1 MLIADSQVHIWAA
14 DRPSRPWPKP
24 TDTWKPVP
32 HRPVPLTAEALLADM
47 AAAGIDRAILVP
59 PSFEGDYNDVVI
71 EACRKYPDRYRFA
84 ARLALD
90 DPKGRDFVARW
101 RDNPGM
107 VSLQLTFQHA
117 LFQKPL
123 LSGEVD
129 WLWAAAER
137 AGLPLQIFVSNTLMP
152 HIERAVQRHP
162 DLKVLVNHLG
172 LTAGHDDAAFFDY
185 ANLLAL
191 ARYPNVAVKASCMP
205 FYSKDA
211 YPFPKLHPYMRQAFD
226 AFGPKRYF
234 WGTDYSRLPASCSYR
249 QSVTMFTD
257 ELPWLKG
264 ADLELVMGRG
274 ICEWI
279 GWER

>member
-1 MLIADSQVHIWAA
+1 MLIVDSQVHIWAA
-14 DRPSRPWPKP
+14 DRPDRPWPKP
-24 TDTWKPVP
+24 TASWKPTA
-32 HRPVPLTAEALLADM
+32 HRAEPLGAGELLGDM
-47 AAAGIDRAILVP
+47 AQAGVDRVILVP
-59 PSFEGDYNDVVI
+59 PSWEGERNDLML
-71 EACRKYPDRYRFA
+71 EACARYPDRFRFA

-90 DPKGRDFVARW
+90 DPSAADFIANW
-101 RDNPGM
+101 RKQQGM
-107 VSLQLTFQHA
+107 VALQLTFQHA

-152 HIERAVQRHP
+152 HIERAVQKHP

-172 LTAGHDDAAFFDY
+172 LTRGHDEAAFEDY
-185 ANLLAL
+185 GNLLAL
-191 ARYPNVAVKASCMP
+191 ARYPNVAVKASCLP

-211 YPFPKLHPYMRQAFD
+211 YPFARLHPYMRQAFD
-226 AFGPKRYF
+226 AFGPRRYF
-234 WGTDYSRLPASCSYR
+234 WGTDFSRLPASCTYR
-249 QSVTMFTD
+249 QSITMFTQ
-257 ELPWLKG
+257 ELPWLAG

-279 GWER
+279 GWDR